1 MAHLFT
7 IIFYQPILN
16 LLVFLYNTI
25 SFHDLGVAIILLT
38 VIIKLV
44 FWPLG
49 RQAIKSQKSLQ
60 DLQPKLEELK
70 KKYADNKAELS
81 RATMDL
87 YKENKVNP
95 FSSCLPLLIQL
106 PFLFAVYRVFR
117 AGIAN
122 DLSLVYSF
130 IYKPEVI
137 NTMSFGFLNLAK
149 PSIYLAILAGLAQF
163 WQAKMLS
170 TKKPAVKTPGSK
182 DESMTAIMNKQMLY
196 FMPALTVF
204 IGISL
209 PGGLTLYWFIITL
222 LTALQQVF
230 TLHHKKTDVSDVGS
244 PLIEGQVIK

>member
-16 LLVFLYNTI
+16 LLVFLYDTI
-25 SFHDLGVAIILLT
+25 SFRDLGVAIILLT

-222 LTALQQVF
+222 LTALQQFF
-230 TLHHKKTDVSDVGS
+230 TLRHKKTDVSDVGS